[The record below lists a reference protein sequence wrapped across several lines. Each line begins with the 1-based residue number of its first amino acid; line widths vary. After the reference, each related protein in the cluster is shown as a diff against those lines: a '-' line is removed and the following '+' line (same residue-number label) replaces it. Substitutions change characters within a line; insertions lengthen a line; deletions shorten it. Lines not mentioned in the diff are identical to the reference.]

1 MPDPAIGR
9 IVWYRTKVGEYDLP
23 AMITATQETLH
34 AEGVALYLESRK
46 TVPVAMGSTVALD
59 AQGVPPLSG
68 PENVHLTVFSPGL
81 PGNVERPGLDANA
94 GGSFREWDVPLFE
107 PTNTLSPVPGS
118 QPVPVEPE
126 PGSWRWPVIR

>member
-59 AQGVPPLSG
+59 A
-68 PENVHLTVFSPGL
+68 
-81 PGNVERPGLDANA
+81 
-94 GGSFREWDVPLFE
+94 
-107 PTNTLSPVPGS
+107 LSPVPGS